1 MDYAQVPKEE
11 LEDFFRAI
19 HLKKKY
25 YRLKSGAF
33 ISLEDEKQKKT
44 LEWLIENSVQN
55 DSGVLKF
62 EENAAIYI
70 DEIMP
75 GSSFVTR
82 DEGFDRLLDDIKKP
96 EISEYP
102 VPENIKAKMRKY
114 QVVGYRWLKN
124 LARYSMGGILADDMG
139 L

>member
-1 MDYAQVPKEE
+1 M
-11 LEDFFRAI
+11 
-19 HLKKKY
+19 
-25 YRLKSGAF
+25 
-33 ISLEDEKQKKT
+33 
-44 LEWLIENSVQN
+44 
-55 DSGVLKF
+55 LKF

-75 GSSFVTR
+75 GGSFVTR

-124 LARYSMGGILADDMG
+124 LARYSMGGILADVWG
-139 L
+139 LERLCRLSYIYVRSLKASRL

>member
-1 MDYAQVPKEE
+1 MMTGKRHVLTDNFEVFYSKEYKNINVKKIGHMSANIRLNTDINLLEMDMDYAQIPKDE

-70 DEIMP
+70 DEI
-75 GSSFVTR
+75 GRAHV
-82 DEGFDRLLDDIKKP
+82 
-96 EISEYP
+96 
-102 VPENIKAKMRKY
+102 
-114 QVVGYRWLKN
+114 
-124 LARYSMGGILADDMG
+124 
-139 L
+139 